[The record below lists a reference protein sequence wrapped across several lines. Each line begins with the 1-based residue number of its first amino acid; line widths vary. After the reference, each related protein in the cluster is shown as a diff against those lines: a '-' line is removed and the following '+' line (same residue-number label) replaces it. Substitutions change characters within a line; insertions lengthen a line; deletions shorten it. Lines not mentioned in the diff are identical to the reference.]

1 MRAIRHRQAG
11 AGTVRFNGTRPFDPA
26 VQKESVVAKPGE
38 LGTIH
43 VRRTQRAAYT
53 LQSGLALLT
62 LVMSFCP
69 DAKAVPSFTRQTG
82 LQCAV
87 CHSNPPELTAFGR
100 KFKLEG
106 YTLMAK
112 RTNMTIENQDQDLK
126 LNRYFPIS
134 VMVLLSNT
142 TTNKPIPGAQ
152 NSTAGFP
159 QALSLFLAGEI
170 GPHLGALVQ
179 ATYSSNSNHFSLDNT
194 DIRYAKHTTLGS
206 KDLLYGL
213 TLNNTPTVAD
223 VWNSTPAWRYP
234 YLSSGS
240 APSPGAQPIIAGGLA
255 QDVAGLGA
263 YTMWNNHLY
272 TGFSLYRSAHL
283 GGPLPVTGKEF
294 TYNIHGVAPYWR
306 LAWQQTWGLNYLEVG
321 TYGIHVGSIPG
332 GVSGRRDTYND
343 PAVDLQYE
351 RPFGVDLLTVHSTY
365 IHEISHLD
373 ATFAAGGA
381 AQPSHH
387 LNTFRANATYHL
399 RSRYE
404 FTLAGFSTTGNADP
418 ILFAPAPVTGSAL
431 GSPNSSG
438 FIGQAGYWPVQNI
451 ELTAAYTGY
460 TKFNGASRNYDGSGR
475 NASANNS
482 VYIALWLNY

>member
-1 MRAIRHRQAG
+1 MKQPHIAAR
-11 AGTVRFNGTRPFDPA
+11 TL
-26 VQKESVVAKPGE
+26 
-38 LGTIH
+38 LG
-43 VRRTQRAAYT
+43 
-53 LQSGLALLT
+53 SGLALLA
-62 LVMSFCP
+62 LVVCLCP

-106 YTLMAK
+106 YTLTDKKAD
-112 RTNMTIENQDQDLK
+112 TIIEDQDKDLK

-134 VMVLLSNT
+134 VMLLLSNT

-159 QALSLFLAGEI
+159 QALSLFLAGELA
-170 GPHLGALVQ
+170 PHFGALVQ
-179 ATYSSNSNHFSLDNT
+179 VTYSNQSDHFSLDNT
-194 DIRYAKHTTLGS
+194 DIRYAKHTTLGA

-213 TLNNTPTVAD
+213 TLNNSPTVGD
-223 VWNSTPAWRYP
+223 IWNSTPAWRYP
-234 YLSSGS
+234 WLSSGS
-240 APSPGAQPIIAGGLA
+240 APSPSAQPLIEGALA

-272 TGFSLYRSAHL
+272 ADFSLYRSAHL
-283 GGPLPVTGKEF
+283 GGPQPLTGKDF

-321 TYGIHVGSIPG
+321 TYGIHVSSIPG
-332 GVSGRRDTYND
+332 GVSGRRDTYTD

-351 RPFGVDLLTVHSTY
+351 RPFGVDLLTVHATY
-365 IHEISHLD
+365 IHETSHLD
-373 ATFAAGGA
+373 ATFASGGA
-381 AQPSHH
+381 TEPSHH

-431 GSPNSSG
+431 GSPNSGG
-438 FIGQAGYWPVQNI
+438 FIGQAGYWPKQNI
-451 ELTAAYTGY
+451 ELTAAYTAY
-460 TKFNGASRNYDGSGR
+460 TKFNGASHNYDGSGR

-482 VYIALWLNY
+482 VYIALWLNF